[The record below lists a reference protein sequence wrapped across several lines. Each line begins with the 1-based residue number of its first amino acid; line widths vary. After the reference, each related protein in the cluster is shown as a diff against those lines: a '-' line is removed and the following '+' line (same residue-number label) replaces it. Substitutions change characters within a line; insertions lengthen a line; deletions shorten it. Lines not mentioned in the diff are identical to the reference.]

1 MFDLQLDWDLP
12 AKISSQNTNHVL
24 RVRMTPIANAP
35 KMPLHLAIAL
45 DTSSS
50 MHGEKLERAKA
61 ACEMVIRQLRDRD
74 PQNPPLPPLN
84 PPLPPLSKGGLGGFS
99 DRLSLASFATNV
111 SPLINGTSGN
121 TSQTSQTREAIAQL
135 RANGVTRTDLALK
148 WLQQALP
155 PEPGVARVAI
165 LITDGHPTNNQGQIL
180 ENTDSLIDM
189 ARQCANSGINLCTV
203 GLGNAAHFNTD
214 FLVTLSDRGRGAF
227 IYADTPS
234 SLEPQ
239 LQERLSSYQAIAFD
253 AVQLILTPLAG
264 SEVESFCRYR
274 PEYLPLE
281 ETAPNELIL
290 TALSS
295 TEPTDVLILV
305 NVPPLGFNDPSTS
318 KPVLNVQLQGPNMN
332 PVRATAAIEYTTS
345 YKKAQTVNQEV
356 DRDRLGW
363 EINLNSTE
371 LPSSHD
377 PNRTGELLTNIQVAA
392 YKSGRT
398 DIMQQAAQ
406 QLQELQNSG
415 KLNPDRMTSLLRDT
429 RKTGEIL

>member
-24 RVRMTPIANAP
+24 RVRMTPIADAP

-61 ACEMVIRQLRDRD
+61 ACEMVIRQLRDSD
-74 PQNPPLPPLN
+74 PQN
-84 PPLPPLSKGGLGGFS
+84 PPLPPLSKGGLRGLS

-111 SPLINGTSGN
+111 SPLINATSGN
-121 TSQTSQTREAIAQL
+121 TSQTREAIAQL

-345 YKKAQTVNQEV
+345 YRKAQTVNQEV

>member
-24 RVRMTPIANAP
+24 RVRMTPIADTP

-50 MHGEKLERAKA
+50 MYGEKLERAQA
-61 ACEMVIRQLRDRD
+61 ACEMVTRQLRDH
-74 PQNPPLPPLN
+74 
-84 PPLPPLSKGGLGGFS
+84 

-111 SPLINGTSGN
+111 SPLIDATSGN
-121 TSQTSQTREAIAQL
+121 TSQAQQAIAQL
-135 RANGVTRTDLALK
+135 RADGVTRADLALN

-155 PEPGVARVAI
+155 PEPGVARVAM
-165 LITDGHPTNNQGQIL
+165 LITDGHPTNNQGRTL

-189 ARQCANSGINLCTV
+189 ARQFANLGINLCTV
-203 GLGNAAHFNTD
+203 GLGNAANFNTD
-214 FLVTLSDRGRGAF
+214 FLVNLSDRGRGAF

-239 LQERLSSYQAIAFD
+239 LQDRLSSYQAIAFE

-264 SEVESFCRYR
+264 SAVESFCRYR

-295 TEPTDVLILV
+295 IEPTDVLIAV

-318 KPVLNVQLQGPNMN
+318 KPVLNVQLQGPNIN
-332 PVRATAAIEYTTS
+332 PIRATAAIEYTNS
-345 YKKAQTVNQEV
+345 YRRAQTVNQEV

-371 LPSSHD
+371 LPSSQD
-377 PNRTGELLTNIQVAA
+377 PNRTGELLANIQVAA
-392 YKSGRT
+392 FKSGRT
-398 DIMQQAAQ
+398 DLMQQAAQ
-406 QLQELQNSG
+406 QRQALENSG
-415 KLNPDRMTSLLRDT
+415 QLDADQRTSLLRDT
-429 RKTGEIL
+429 RKTGELT

>member
-1 MFDLQLDWDLP
+1 MVEASSLKNIWIIQIVMFDLQLDWDLP

-61 ACEMVIRQLRDRD
+61 ACEMVTRQLRD
-74 PQNPPLPPLN
+74 N
-84 PPLPPLSKGGLGGFS
+84 

-111 SPLINGTSGN
+111 SPLINQTSGN
-121 TSQTSQTREAIAQL
+121 TSRTSQTQEAIAQL
-135 RANGVTRTDLALK
+135 RANGVTRADLALN
-148 WLQQALP
+148 WLRQALP

-165 LITDGHPTNNQGQIL
+165 IITDGHPTNNQGQTL
-180 ENTDSLIDM
+180 TNTDSLIDM
-189 ARQCANSGINLCTV
+189 ARQFANSGINLCTV
-203 GLGNAAHFNTD
+203 GLGNAANFNTD

-264 SEVESFCRYR
+264 SAVESFCRYR

-392 YKSGRT
+392 FKSGRT
-398 DIMQQAAQ
+398 DLMQQAAQ
-406 QLQELQNSG
+406 QLQELENSG
-415 KLNPDRMTSLLRDT
+415 KLSPDRMTSLLRDT
-429 RKTGEIL
+429 RDTRKTGELR

>member
-24 RVRMTPIANAP
+24 RVRMTPIADAP

-45 DTSSS
+45 DTSNS

-74 PQNPPLPPLN
+74 PQNPPLPPLT
-84 PPLPPLSKGGLGGFS
+84 KGGLGGLS

-111 SPLINGTSGN
+111 SPLINATSGN
-121 TSQTSQTREAIAQL
+121 TSQTREAIAQL
-135 RANGVTRTDLALK
+135 RANGVTRADLALK

-203 GLGNAAHFNTD
+203 GLGNAANFNTD

-345 YKKAQTVNQEV
+345 YKKAQTVNREV

-377 PNRTGELLTNIQVAA
+377 PNRTGELLTNIQFAA